1 MSLSVGIV
9 GLPNVGK
16 STLFKALTKKQVDI
30 SNYPFCTIEPNVGI
44 VPVADE
50 RLEKLAELFRSEKV
64 IPAVIK
70 FVDIA
75 GLVKGANKGEG
86 LGNQFLS
93 HIREVDAI
101 VHIVRCFEEEKI
113 IHVENTVDP
122 FRDIAIINTELL
134 LKDLETVQKR
144 IGNLEKDAKAGKKEA
159 VEELEILKIIEKLLN
174 SEESVYEYLKN
185 KGGNLSKNQIFFIKQ
200 LNLLTAKPTIF
211 IFNSVQEPPQ
221 ELLEQINKKSISHLT
236 INLKEE
242 IESAELSEI
251 EKTELGIKSDLSGL
265 IKKAYALLGLIT
277 FFTTGPD
284 ETRGWTVKNGIKAPQ
299 ASGTIHT
306 DFEKKFIKAEV
317 IQWDKLIEAG
327 GFSEASSKGLLR
339 IEGKDYIVE
348 DGDVL
353 IVKHG

>member
-1 MSLSVGIV
+1 MSLSIGIV

-30 SNYPFCTIEPNVGI
+30 SNYPFCTIEPNIGV
-44 VPVADE
+44 VAVTDE
-50 RLEKLAELFRSEKV
+50 RLEKLAELFHSKKV

-93 HIREVDAI
+93 HIKEVDAV
-101 VHIVRCFEEEKI
+101 VHIVRCFQEEKI

-122 FRDIAIINTELL
+122 IRDIAIINTELL
-134 LKDLETVQKR
+134 LKDLETAGKR
-144 IGNLEKDAKAGKKEA
+144 INNLEKDVRANKKEA
-159 VEELEILKIIEKLLN
+159 MEELEILKIIEKLLN
-174 SEESVYEYLKN
+174 NEESVYEYLK
-185 KGGNLSKNQIFFIKQ
+185 KSGGLSKNRLFFIRQ
-200 LNLLTAKPTIF
+200 LNLLTTKPTIF
-211 IFNSVQEPPQ
+211 IFNSDKEPTG
-221 ELLEQINKKSISHLT
+221 ELLKQMDEKNNPYLT

-242 IESAELSEI
+242 MESAELNEV

-277 FFTTGPD
+277 FFTTGSD
-284 ETRGWTVKNGIKAPQ
+284 ETRGWTIKNGTKVPQ
-299 ASGTIHT
+299 AAGVIHS
-306 DFEKKFIKAEV
+306 DFENKFIKAEV
-317 IQWDKLIEAG
+317 IQWDKLIESG
-327 GFSEASSKGLLR
+327 GFSEAASKGLLR
-339 IEGKDYIVE
+339 IEGKDYVVE

-353 IVKHG
+353 TIRHG